1 MKKEFIKN
9 AMYILSIVCVIGFIL
24 IFSSGSI
31 GQEMGYNYLQ
41 KYENGV
47 DTNQFERYLNNI
59 TSNFR
64 TVGQVLSTIGGFG
77 ILLSGYAYY
86 KDL

>member
-1 MKKEFIKN
+1 MKKEFMKN
-9 AMYILSIVCVIGFIL
+9 AIYILSIVCVIGFIL
-24 IFSSGSI
+24 IFSSGTI
-31 GQEMGYNYLQ
+31 GKEMGYNYLQ

-47 DTNQFERYLNNI
+47 DSNQLERYLNNT

-64 TVGQVLSTIGGFG
+64 AVGQVLSTIGGSG
-77 ILLSGYAYY
+77 ILLCGYAYY